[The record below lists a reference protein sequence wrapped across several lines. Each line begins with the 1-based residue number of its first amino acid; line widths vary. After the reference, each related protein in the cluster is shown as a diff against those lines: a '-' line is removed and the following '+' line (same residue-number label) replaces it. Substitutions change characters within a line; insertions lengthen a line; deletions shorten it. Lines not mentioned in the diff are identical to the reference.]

1 MVEYDEP
8 HNKGTGKGLLSV
20 LGNEKMLSGR
30 KIIKGSVEVGFGHAK
45 IKRCFRRKNSISK
58 AQGM

>member
-1 MVEYDEP
+1 
-8 HNKGTGKGLLSV
+8 
-20 LGNEKMLSGR
+20 MLSGR
-30 KIIKGSVEVGFGHAK
+30 KIIKGSVEVGFGHAE